1 MSENE
6 HLLEIVF
13 RGDIAPGETVAGVK
27 ARVAQLFRID
37 EQRADQLFSGRPT
50 VLKRNLDRQKAEQF
64 QQALAKAGAVVEMR
78 LQSEVVSEEQV
89 ASEEQTASS
98 ETESAGTSSGSGDES
113 GDESEWSLS
122 PVGSDLLSDNER
134 KTFVE
139 ANINVD
145 HLTLGEA
152 GDDVLNADEKQP
164 FVERQIDLSHLSLD
178 D

>member
-98 ETESAGTSSGSGDES
+98 ETESTGTSSGS

-122 PVGSDLLSDNER
+122 PIGSDLLSGKER

-164 FVERQIDLSHLSLD
+164 FVERQMDLSHLSLD

>member
-98 ETESAGTSSGSGDES
+98 ETESTGTPSGS

-152 GDDVLNADEKQP
+152 GDDVLNADEKHP
-164 FVERQIDLSHLSLD
+164 FVERQMDLSHLSLD

>member
-27 ARVAQLFRID
+27 ARVAQLFRIN

-98 ETESAGTSSGSGDES
+98 ETESTGTPSGS

-152 GDDVLNADEKQP
+152 GDDVLKADEKQP
-164 FVERQIDLSHLSLD
+164 FVERQMDLSHLSLD

>member
-1 MSENE
+1 MSENV

-98 ETESAGTSSGSGDES
+98 ETESTGTPSGS

-145 HLTLGEA
+145 LLTLGEA
-152 GDDVLNADEKQP
+152 GDDVLKADEKQP
-164 FVERQIDLSHLSLD
+164 FVERQMDLSHLSLD

>member
-78 LQSEVVSEEQV
+78 LQLEDVSEEQV

-98 ETESAGTSSGSGDES
+98 ETESTGTPSGS

-152 GDDVLNADEKQP
+152 GDDVLNADEKHP
-164 FVERQIDLSHLSLD
+164 FVERQMDLSHLSLD

>member
-13 RGDIAPGETVAGVK
+13 RGDIAPGETVVGVK

-78 LQSEVVSEEQV
+78 LQLEDVSEEQV

-98 ETESAGTSSGSGDES
+98 ETESTGTPSGS

-152 GDDVLNADEKQP
+152 GDDVLNADEKHP
-164 FVERQIDLSHLSLD
+164 FVERQMDLSHLSLD

>member
-98 ETESAGTSSGSGDES
+98 ETESTGTPSGS

-152 GDDVLNADEKQP
+152 GDDVLKADEKQP
-164 FVERQIDLSHLSLD
+164 FVERQMDLSHLSLD

>member
-13 RGDIAPGETVAGVK
+13 RGDIAPGETVVGVK

-78 LQSEVVSEEQV
+78 LQLEDVSEEQV

-98 ETESAGTSSGSGDES
+98 ETESTGTPSGS

-152 GDDVLNADEKQP
+152 GDDVLDADEKHP
-164 FVERQIDLSHLSLD
+164 FVERQMDLSHLSLD